1 MIADVP
7 PPDDTPE
14 EPLIEYGEYEE
25 CDDEPVDLT
34 QLKTRRDGPS
44 GTIIL
49 NRPDVR
55 NALSRLTIRELTQ
68 AFDEFHR
75 THGIRGI
82 ILAAS
87 GSTFCAGTDLKE
99 LSEGVGDPEF
109 FKQWHD
115 DAKQVQGLLE
125 KMLQLPVPIIA
136 AVHGPVCGLGVA
148 LALAADMVV
157 AAPEATVSLPEPKV
171 GLVATQTAPL
181 LSFRL
186 GAGSAARLL
195 LSGEAMDGN
204 EALRMGLFHEV
215 VKSDL
220 VWVRAQEL
228 CSSAAEGARES
239 LLLTK
244 QLVNE
249 TIGESLKTF
258 QAIAAAN
265 AATARTTEA
274 AAEGVAAFLEK
285 RKPQW

>member
-136 AVHGPVCGLGVA
+136 AVADLWTRCRSCVGGGYGRCGPGS
-148 LALAADMVV
+148 DRV
-157 AAPEATVSLPEPKV
+157 AA
-171 GLVATQTAPL
+171 GTQ
-181 LSFRL
+181 
-186 GAGSAARLL
+186 G
-195 LSGEAMDGN
+195 
-204 EALRMGLFHEV
+204 
-215 VKSDL
+215 
-220 VWVRAQEL
+220 RA
-228 CSSAAEGARES
+228 CCNSNR
-239 LLLTK
+239 
-244 QLVNE
+244 
-249 TIGESLKTF
+249 
-258 QAIAAAN
+258 
-265 AATARTTEA
+265 A
-274 AAEGVAAFLEK
+274 AAELSPRSGARSAIVVV
-285 RKPQW
+285 RRSGGCP